1 MSATVLGAWVLAQNV
16 GVAVA
21 VGAWAW
27 LRFPQSTARA
37 ASALDP
43 GLQRADV
50 LSETLAASD
59 AGWARLVG
67 AALCEGDPDVQR
79 SYRDA
84 ATPAADD
91 ATLTALLA
99 TEQGRLRRGV
109 AVGLAGCAAML
120 ASGVAIGSTRDL
132 AWLGAL
138 DAVAAGAIAWRIV
151 VAARGVAET
160 MREVVEALPALRL
173 RVGTSA
179 PCPAFGAPWS
189 RLPLS
194 DAIPLLVA
202 PLALPVVALGAMLLA
217 VGVVPLD
224 ALRAVRLCAMCAM
237 FAAASAMAVAVGTR
251 RELRVEPRHHA
262 LVVVRSFAGVPLATL
277 RVPLELLRGFEARMM
292 GVGRSRRVHL
302 VALLG
307 AVPMEIQLG
316 SGPRATPG
324 AAMLNE
330 AFGFAARGADDAV

>member
-1 MSATVLGAWVLAQNV
+1 
-16 GVAVA
+16 
-21 VGAWAW
+21 
-27 LRFPQSTARA
+27 
-37 ASALDP
+37 
-43 GLQRADV
+43 
-50 LSETLAASD
+50 
-59 AGWARLVG
+59 
-67 AALCEGDPDVQR
+67 
-79 SYRDA
+79 
-84 ATPAADD
+84 
-91 ATLTALLA
+91 
-99 TEQGRLRRGV
+99 
-109 AVGLAGCAAML
+109 
-120 ASGVAIGSTRDL
+120 
-132 AWLGAL
+132 
-138 DAVAAGAIAWRIV
+138 
-151 VAARGVAET
+151 